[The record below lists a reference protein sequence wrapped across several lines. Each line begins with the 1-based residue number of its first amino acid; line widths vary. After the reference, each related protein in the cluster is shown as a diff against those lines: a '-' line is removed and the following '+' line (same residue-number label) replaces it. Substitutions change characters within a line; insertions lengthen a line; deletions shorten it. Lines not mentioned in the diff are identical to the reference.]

1 MDLKFL
7 LDSNAV
13 IDFLG
18 AKYPAEGM
26 SLINRR
32 SMISQTFQLFLK

>member
-1 MDLKFL
+1 MEIKFL

-18 AKYPAEGM
+18 AKYPQEAM
-26 SLINRR
+26 N
-32 SMISQTFQLFLK
+32 FLKSL